1 MSTDL
6 TDLARTDRRVAR
18 ELATAE
24 AGRLASEQRIADED
38 AAAERRLRMQEG
50 RLRLDDQ
57 RDQQNAARAK
67 RRRQERK
74 AEREAKRQR
83 RQARRQ
89 ETATWY
95 ARRIEYVRTNA
106 ASVYSGLI
114 YGLAVAGAVYGQ
126 VDAARAN
133 GLPTPIGVVAAI
145 AIEGTGLAMALTAQQ
160 QRLAGE
166 RALAAR
172 ALIWICT
179 AAAVAINAIGHHADP
194 VKAVGLS
201 FLSALGIIVYEVRS
215 GAKHRPELRERG
227 MLPPPPERFGWRR
240 WLVAPRSTLTAWRL
254 DVLDRLSPGAAALVA
269 RAEAARVERRRL
281 AAAERERERQ
291 EALAT
296 DVRKQARTVA
306 RKAARAGETGPA
318 LTALLHLAQTG
329 TSVPSLA
336 LPGPAH
342 KEAEAAHEDARAARA
357 AAAEAD
363 ARAEAE
369 ATRRAQAEAETR
381 AARQTAEAEA
391 ARRAEAVEEAERASR
406 RAEHEAALR
415 AAAEEAATKARA
427 EAEQA
432 ARGRG
437 QAEAEA
443 QEWRRRGEL
452 AETDVANF
460 RRKGAEQTRLQKDL
474 EVRAATAE
482 RAAADEQQRRE
493 AAEEQLRLLM
503 ERMSPRRRRTAS
515 NAPAGEP
522 LMFEGQPVPQVDR
535 VSPATVLAVLEA
547 HRDHPDAKQQDLAT
561 LAGVTDRTVR
571 SVLSAASRRELATA
585 GT

>member
-6 TDLARTDRRVAR
+6 TDLARADRRVAR

-24 AGRLASEQRIADED
+24 RERLVGAQRIADED
-38 AAAERRLRMQEG
+38 AAVQRRLREQEG

-57 RDQQNAARAK
+57 RDRQKADRAE
-67 RRRQERK
+67 RRRK
-74 AEREAKRQR
+74 EREDKREARRKR

-89 ETATWY
+89 DTAAWY
-95 ARRIEYVRTNA
+95 ARRVEYVRANA
-106 ASVYSGLI
+106 AAVYSGVI

-126 VDAARAN
+126 VDAARIN
-133 GLPTPIGVVAAI
+133 GLPTPIGVVAAV

-215 GAKHRPELRERG
+215 GAKHRPTLRERG

-240 WLVAPRSTLTAWRL
+240 WLMAPRSTITAWRL
-254 DVLDRLSPGAAALVA
+254 DVLDRLSPGASALVA
-269 RAEAARVERRRL
+269 RAEAARRERRRL
-281 AAAERERERQ
+281 AAVDRDRERR
-291 EALAT
+291 EALAA
-296 DVRKQARTVA
+296 DVRKQARTAA
-306 RKAARAGETGPA
+306 RNAARAGETGKA
-318 LTALLHLAQTG
+318 LTLLLHLAQTG
-329 TSVPSLA
+329 TPVPSLA
-336 LPGPAH
+336 LPGPAR
-342 KEAEAAHEDARAARA
+342 KEMETAQEDARLARA
-357 AAAEAD
+357 ALAEAETRL
-363 ARAEAE
+363 AAE

-381 AARQTAEAEA
+381 AARHAAEAEA
-391 ARRAEAVEEAERASR
+391 ARRAEAAEEAERATR

-415 AAAEEAATKARA
+415 AAAEEAAATARA

-432 ARGRG
+432 ARSRG

-443 QEWRRRGEL
+443 QQWRQRGEQ
-452 AETDVANF
+452 AEAEVANL
-460 RRKGAEQTRLQKDL
+460 RLKGREQARVQKDL
-474 EVRAATAE
+474 EVRAATTE
-482 RAAADEQQRRE
+482 RALADEQQRRE
-493 AAEEQLRLLM
+493 AAEEQIRGLM
-503 ERMSPRRRRTAS
+503 ERMSPRRRRTTS

-522 LMFEGQPVPQVDR
+522 LMFDGQPVPQVDR

-547 HRDHPDAKQQDLAT
+547 HRDHPDAKQQELAT
-561 LAGVTDRTVR
+561 LTGVTDRTVR
-571 SVLSAASRRELATA
+571 SVLSAASRKELATA

>member
-6 TDLARTDRRVAR
+6 TDLARADRRVAR

-24 AGRLASEQRIADED
+24 RERLVGAQRIADED
-38 AAAERRLRMQEG
+38 AAVQRRLREQEG

-57 RDQQNAARAK
+57 RDRQKADRAE
-67 RRRQERK
+67 RRRK
-74 AEREAKRQR
+74 EREDKREARRKR

-89 ETATWY
+89 DAAAWY
-95 ARRIEYVRTNA
+95 ARRVEYVRANA
-106 ASVYSGLI
+106 AAVYSGVI

-126 VDAARAN
+126 VDAARIN
-133 GLPTPIGVVAAI
+133 GLPTPIGVVAAV

-215 GAKHRPELRERG
+215 GAKHRPTLRDRG

-240 WLVAPRSTLTAWRL
+240 WLVAPRSTFTAWRL
-254 DVLDRLSPGAAALVA
+254 DVLDRLSPGASALVA
-269 RAEAARVERRRL
+269 RADAARRERRRL
-281 AAAERERERQ
+281 AAAEHDRERR
-291 EALAT
+291 EALAA
-296 DVRKQARTVA
+296 DVRKQARAAA
-306 RKAARAGETGPA
+306 RKAARAGETGKA
-318 LTALLHLAQTG
+318 LTLLLHLAQTG

-336 LPGPAH
+336 LPGPAR
-342 KEAEAAHEDARAARA
+342 KEMEAAQEAARLARAVLAEAEARLA
-357 AAAEAD
+357 
-363 ARAEAE
+363 AE

-381 AARQTAEAEA
+381 AARQSAEAEA
-391 ARRAEAVEEAERASR
+391 VRRAEAAEEAHRAAR

-415 AAAEEAATKARA
+415 AVAEEAAATARA

-432 ARGRG
+432 ARRRG

-443 QEWRRRGEL
+443 QQWRQRGEL
-452 AETDVANF
+452 AETEAANV
-460 RRKGAEQTRLQKDL
+460 RLTGREQARAQKDL
-474 EVRAATAE
+474 EVRAATTE
-482 RAAADEQQRRE
+482 RALADEQQRRE
-493 AAEEQLRLLM
+493 AAEEQLRGLM
-503 ERMSPRRRRTAS
+503 ERMSPRRRRTTS
-515 NAPAGEP
+515 NPPAGEP
-522 LMFEGQPVPQVDR
+522 LMFDGQPVPQVDR

-547 HRDHPDAKQQDLAT
+547 HRDHPDAKQQELAT
-561 LAGVTDRTVR
+561 LTGVTDRTVR
-571 SVLSAASRRELATA
+571 SVLSAASRKELATVS
-585 GT
+585 T

>member
-6 TDLARTDRRVAR
+6 TNLARTDRRVAR

-24 AGRLASEQRIADED
+24 RTRLTGEQRIADED
-38 AAAERRLRMQEG
+38 AAVERRLREQEG

-57 RDQQNAARAK
+57 RDRQKADRAERRRKERENQREARRK
-67 RRRQERK
+67 RRQT
-74 AEREAKRQR
+74 R
-83 RQARRQ
+83 RQD
-89 ETATWY
+89 TAAWY
-95 ARRIEYVRTNA
+95 ARRVEYVRANA
-106 ASVYSGLI
+106 ASVYSGVI

-126 VDAARAN
+126 VDAARIN
-133 GLPTPIGVVAAI
+133 GLPTPIGVVAAV

-179 AAAVAINAIGHHADP
+179 AAAVAINAIGHHTDP

-215 GAKHRPELRERG
+215 GAKHRPTLRDRG

-240 WLVAPRSTLTAWRL
+240 WLVAPRSTFTAWRL

-269 RAEAARVERRRL
+269 RAEAARRERRRL
-281 AAAERERERQ
+281 AAVERDRERR
-291 EALAT
+291 EALAA
-296 DVRKQARTVA
+296 DVRKQARTAA
-306 RKAARAGETGPA
+306 RKAARAGETGKA
-318 LTALLHLAQTG
+318 LTLLLHLAQTG

-336 LPGPAH
+336 LPGPAR
-342 KEAEAAHEDARAARA
+342 KEMEAAQEDARLARVALTEAEARLH
-357 AAAEAD
+357 
-363 ARAEAE
+363 AE
-369 ATRRAQAEAETR
+369 ATRLAQAEAETR
-381 AARQTAEAEA
+381 AARQAAEAEA
-391 ARRAEAVEEAERASR
+391 ARRAEAAEEAQRATR

-415 AAAEEAATKARA
+415 AAAEEAAATARA

-452 AETDVANF
+452 AETEVANF
-460 RRKGAEQTRLQKDL
+460 RLKGREQARVQRDL
-474 EVRAATAE
+474 EVRTATAE
-482 RAAADEQQRRE
+482 RALADEQQRRE
-493 AAEEQLRLLM
+493 AAEEQIRGLM
-503 ERMSPRRRRTAS
+503 ERMSPRRRRTSS
-515 NAPAGEP
+515 NASAGEP
-522 LMFEGQPVPQVDR
+522 LMFDGRPVPQVDR
-535 VSPATVLAVLEA
+535 ISPATVLAVLEA
-547 HRDHPDAKQQDLAT
+547 HRDHPKAKQQDLAT